1 MNDEYNLTWEQ
12 ADRAMKLG
20 AVVKTKGYLPLR
32 FKDDGYEFLD
42 DEVWRNLPT
51 WVGLGELMYKI
62 HSIPRCE
69 EIYRK
74 VSMCSGG
81 ETIVCDMCR
90 THAGDIDF
98 VKRKCEEKLMARIAY
113 NDFLEDLHQ
122 EKKEEPKMS
131 EKLMSFDEAVV
142 WMVRNPKEVLYF
154 ISKDKDGL
162 KMHYSRNFSCGTFNL
177 EWKEGSVKDLESVDI
192 NEYIDSRF
200 SKTPIKIEPKV
211 NGVGLAKDSALLCF
225 DEVYTSDENKI
236 VEALK
241 IYIELLKHPLVAKIV
256 KSNKWQHR
264 IQVNHHE
271 TEVVAMDQS
280 KSIIIDGLSPPF
292 NSEEDCKKAISDIG
306 KDKLLFMFKALK
318 GL

>member
-1 MNDEYNLTWEQ
+1 MSDEYNLTWEQ
-12 ADRAMKLG
+12 ADAAMKLG

-51 WVGLGELMYKI
+51 WAGLGKLMYKI

-69 EIYRK
+69 ESYRK
-74 VSMCSGG
+74 VSMCSG
-81 ETIVCDMCR
+81 EKTIVCDMCS

-142 WMVRNPKEVLYF
+142 WMVRNPNEVLYF

-177 EWKEGSVKDLESVDI
+177 EWKEGSVKHLESVDI

-200 SKTPIKIEPKV
+200 SKTPIKIEQKV
-211 NGVGLAKDSALLCF
+211 NGLGLKNDSEFIGFAEGYNTSEDKLIKALQ
-225 DEVYTSDENKI
+225 T
-236 VEALK
+236 
-241 IYIELLKHPLVAKIV
+241 YIKLLKHPFVV
-256 KSNKWQHR
+256 KSKPLYQYVITSSHNYDF
-264 IQVNHHE
+264 E
-271 TEVVAMDQS
+271 LSTEDYSSNNS
-280 KSIIIDGLSPPF
+280 KVDHLSPVF
-292 NSEEDCKKAISDIG
+292 SSKEDAEKAISDIG
-306 KDKLLFMFKALK
+306 QDKLLFMFKTLK